1 MASMEP
7 VWDMVAISHAVI
19 ASMMYEEQGR
29 HVNMGLL
36 RPLLCLV
43 RARRFTTSV
52 VTPRGY
58 KSRRLPLR
66 TPTSSHT
73 IHCSLLTSFPTLEKK
88 ERKKDRKRKKGKKER
103 KKEIPRF

>member
-7 VWDMVAISHAVI
+7 VWDMVVISHAVI